1 MHMELA
7 SSSGSINGL
16 QRSPA
21 IRRGINGDIPELRHK
36 TVEYNGLA
44 NIHESRRCVVL
55 PQVS

>member
-1 MHMELA
+1 MELF

-21 IRRGINGDIPELRHK
+21 IRRGINGDIPKLRHK